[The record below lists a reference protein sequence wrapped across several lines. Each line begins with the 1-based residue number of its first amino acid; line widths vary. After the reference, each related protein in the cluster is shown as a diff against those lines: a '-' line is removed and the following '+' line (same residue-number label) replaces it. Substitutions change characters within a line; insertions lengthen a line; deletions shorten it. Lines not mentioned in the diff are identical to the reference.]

1 MRYLTLLVITVSLLV
16 GGVPQ
21 NLSYQGFIK
30 ASNGSLLPDGT
41 YTVIFRIYEEATGGV
56 DLWSEEHEIY
66 LKSGM
71 ISATLGESTSFTF
84 STKMNYLEIQ
94 VNGDVM
100 TPRQKMTSVTYAFH
114 AESAQKI
121 TTDSTTYTFPLED
134 GTSGQSLTTD
144 GSGSLSWTTV
154 EGGSSSSTS
163 LSATGDATGPGVLKL
178 YEDTDDGTNYAGL
191 QAGTMA
197 TDVTWTLPTADGTS
211 GQVLSTDGLKNL
223 SWTSEGAFS
232 TVTASGAVTANANLS
247 VKNGGT
253 GAGTVSFYE
262 DSDDGTNYAG
272 LKAGTMASD
281 VTWTL
286 PTADGTSG
294 QVMST
299 DGSGTLSWSSVS
311 GGSLSNATTTIGT
324 GSADAKLASSGEHN
338 LTLQTGNATT
348 GTITITDGANGNI
361 AITPNGTGEVDISK
375 VDIDGGAIDGTAIG
389 ASSASTGAFSTVTAS
404 GAVTA
409 NANLSVKNGGTG
421 AGTVSFYEDSD
432 DGTNYAGLKA
442 GTMASDVTWTLPTA
456 DGTSGQV
463 MSTDGSGTLSWSSV
477 SGGSLTNATTSIGT
491 GAATAN
497 LASDGDYDLV
507 LKTGNSTTGSITIT
521 DGTNGNIA
529 VTPNGTGEVDISK
542 VDIDGGAIDGTAIG
556 ASSASSGAFTTITA
570 NTGLIPDAAD
580 GAYLG
585 TSSAEFS
592 DLFLADGGYIHL
604 GNDQDVTLGH
614 VADTGVLLNSA
625 SQLQFRDSGLKINS
639 SADGQLDIDADTE
652 LEITAPTV
660 DIDASTEVNISGVL
674 TLGGD
679 FTIGSAAKGI
689 NTTSGSNVAHD
700 ESSGTTLSAN
710 NNRRGKYTLTTHSVV
725 SSTANSATFTVQNN
739 TATADDIVIMSCTS
753 DNKIEVHTFN
763 VSSSGWDFF
772 FVNWGSAPLVTDSA
786 LALNFIVI
794 Q

>member
-1 MRYLTLLVITVSLLV
+1 MRYLTLLVTTVSLLV

-121 TTDSTTYTFPLED
+121 ATDSTTYTFPLED

-247 VKNGGT
+247 VKNG
-253 GAGTVSFYE
+253 S
-262 DSDDGTNYAG
+262 
-272 LKAGTMASD
+272 
-281 VTWTL
+281 
-286 PTADGTSG
+286 
-294 QVMST
+294 
-299 DGSGTLSWSSVS
+299 
-311 GGSLSNATTTIGT
+311 
-324 GSADAKLASSGEHN
+324 
-338 LTLQTGNATT
+338 
-348 GTITITDGANGNI
+348 
-361 AITPNGTGEVDISK
+361 
-375 VDIDGGAIDGTAIG
+375 
-389 ASSASTGAFSTVTAS
+389 
-404 GAVTA
+404 
-409 NANLSVKNGGTG
+409 TG

-477 SGGSLTNATTSIGT
+477 SGGSLTNATTTIGT

-521 DGTNGNIA
+521 DGTNGNIT
-529 VTPNGTGEVDISK
+529 VTPNGTGQVDIGTDLT
-542 VDIDGGAIDGTAIG
+542 VTGNDITFGNGETISNATDGDFLFTTGTAAGALTLKNSNGSDGIAAIELVSDAG
-556 ASSASSGAFTTITA
+556 AEVGDAYELQSLNGTFTISSDHSTKGTYDDTYLTIAGNATPASSTTTIAGDLTVSGDVNSSGAVYRSVTDKTSNYTVTSTDGLHVIINSTASNITITLPDP
-570 NTGLIPDAAD
+570 TDAAN
-580 GAYLG
+580 LG
-585 TSSAEFS
+585 RELIFMPT
-592 DLFLADGGYIHL
+592 DYGDI
-604 GNDQDVTLGH
+604 NI
-614 VADTGVLLNSA
+614 A
-625 SQLQFRDSGLKINS
+625 SHD
-639 SADGQLDIDADTE
+639 
-652 LEITAPTV
+652 
-660 DIDASTEVNISGVL
+660 
-674 TLGGD
+674 
-679 FTIGSAAKGI
+679 
-689 NTTSGSNVAHD
+689 GSNLLAMSDGIKASRTLLYYVGAVTFLCN
-700 ESSGTTLSAN
+700 GT
-710 NNRRGKYTLTTHSVV
+710 YW
-725 SSTANSATFTVQNN
+725 
-739 TATADDIVIMSCTS
+739 TATG
-753 DNKIEVHTFN
+753 
-763 VSSSGWDFF
+763 SSEDGD
-772 FVNWGSAPLVTDSA
+772 L
-786 LALNFIVI
+786 
-794 Q
+794 